1 MQTSDFLIIG
11 GGVIGMLTTL
21 ELAEAGHSV
30 TLLEQGRCGGQASW
44 AGGGIV
50 SPLYPWQQPEAIT
63 QLAIA
68 SQRLYPEMAAS
79 LIDTTGIDP
88 EYRRRGLLYA
98 DPEQTKTAKAWA
110 RRHAQRLVSVDSG
123 FVRTIAPHLAA
134 DIDQGLWMP
143 ELGSVRNPRLV
154 GALRQRLGQLR
165 HVTLHEHT
173 PVQKLRRV
181 ADGVVA
187 VTDRASYEG
196 GQTILCGGAWSG
208 RLAEAIGLSLP
219 VKPVKGQMLLFAA
232 PPAEAKPLLEQV
244 VLRGGRYLIPRDDG
258 RILVGSTL
266 EPGAGFD
273 QKTTEQARAD
283 LHATAVAMLP
293 ALADC
298 EIEHHWSGPR
308 PGAPDGLAFIGAVPG
323 LERLHIN
330 AGHYRNG
337 LVLAPASARLL
348 ADQLLG
354 RPPIIDPEAFG
365 PNTLGVSLSADAAYA
380 SAPA

>member
-1 MQTSDFLIIG
+1 MQTSDFLIVG
-11 GGVIGMLTTL
+11 GGVIGMLTAL

-30 TLLEQGRCGGQASW
+30 TLLERGRCGQQASW

-79 LIDTTGIDP
+79 LIETTGIDP
-88 EYRRRGLLYA
+88 EYRLRGLLYA
-98 DPEQTKTAKAWA
+98 DPEQAGPARAWA
-110 RRHAQRLVSVDSG
+110 RRHAQRLLSVDSR

-154 GALRQRLGQLR
+154 RALRQRLKQ
-165 HVTLHEHT
+165 
-173 PVQKLRRV
+173 LRRV
-181 ADGVVA
+181 TLCEQTPVEQLRRVGDGVVA
-187 VTDRASYEG
+187 VTAGATFEG

-208 RLAEAIGLSLP
+208 RLAADLGVSLP
-219 VKPVKGQMLLFAA
+219 VTPVKGQMLLFRA
-232 PPAEAKPLLEQV
+232 PDATAQPLLEQV

-266 EPGAGFD
+266 EPTAGFD
-273 QKTTEQARAD
+273 QQTSEQARAD
-283 LHATAVAMLP
+283 LRATAIAMLP
-293 ALADC
+293 ALAGC
-298 EIEHHWSGPR
+298 EIEHHWCGLR
-308 PGAPDGLAFIGAVPG
+308 PGAPDGLAFIGQVPG
-323 LERLHIN
+323 LDRLHLN

-348 ADQLLG
+348 ADQLLE
-354 RPPIIDPEAFG
+354 RSPIIDPQPFR
-365 PNTLGVSLSADAAYA
+365 PDMLGLSVSRMVADVA
-380 SAPA
+380 APA

>member
-1 MQTSDFLIIG
+1 MQTSDFLIVG
-11 GGVIGMLTTL
+11 GGVIGMLTAL

-68 SQRLYPEMAAS
+68 SQRLYPGMAAS
-79 LIDTTGIDP
+79 LIETTGIDP
-88 EYRRRGLLYA
+88 EYRLRGLLYA
-98 DPEQTKTAKAWA
+98 DPEQTEPARAWA
-110 RRHAQRLVSVDSG
+110 RRHAQRLVSVDSR
-123 FVRTIAPHLAA
+123 FVRTLAPNLAA

-154 GALRQRLGQLR
+154 RALRQRLGQLSQ
-165 HVTLHEHT
+165 VTLHEHT
-173 PVQKLRRV
+173 AVWKLRRS
-181 ADGVVA
+181 AGGVVA
-187 VTDRASYEG
+187 VTANATYEG

-208 RLAEAIGLSLP
+208 RLAADLGMSLP
-219 VKPVKGQMLLFAA
+219 VTPVKGQMLLFRARHPDA
-232 PPAEAKPLLEQV
+232 GPLLEQV

-266 EPGAGFD
+266 EPDAGFD
-273 QKTTEQARAD
+273 RQTTERARAD
-283 LHATAVAMLP
+283 LRASAIAMLP
-293 ALADC
+293 GLADC
-298 EIEHHWSGPR
+298 EIEHHWSGLR
-308 PGAPDGLAFIGAVPG
+308 PCAPDGLAFIGAVPG

-348 ADQLLG
+348 ADQVLD
-354 RPPIIDPEAFG
+354 RPPIIDPKPFR
-365 PNTLGVSLSADAAYA
+365 PDTLGLSVAADVADVV
-380 SAPA
+380 APV